1 MTAQASPQAGVPR
14 PTHARLAALGRFL
27 AGGRFA
33 AFALLVLAF
42 YTVFIAVMVFAP
54 PAGGAWAAYV
64 EEFRVRCFQYDPATG
79 AMARAKAALML
90 TEPLPLAALFWLL
103 WRGPLGLL
111 WRTERAVLL
120 PLGAAALAVVAGIA
134 VALTG
139 FGGGR
144 AEAAPAPLPFPADRL
159 RSALPAPAFDFVNQ
173 DGAPVRL
180 EDFSGRVVILTAV
193 YASCTATCPM
203 ILSGVREVLDGLGP
217 AEREDLAVVAFSLN
231 PETDTRE
238 LRAAIAKTYGMAAPS
253 FHFVNG
259 DPAEVNALL
268 DRLAVTRARDAKTGQ
283 IAHSNLFFLLDR
295 GGRIAYRLSLSQR
308 EQSWLGDAVRV
319 LLAEPAP

>member
-1 MTAQASPQAGVPR
+1 MTAQSASPAGAPR
-14 PTHARLAALGRFL
+14 RVESALTAVVRGL

-33 AFALLVLAF
+33 AFALLVLAC
-42 YTVFIAVMVFAP
+42 YTAFLAAMVFAP
-54 PAGGAWAAYV
+54 PGGGAWGAYV

-90 TEPLPLAALFWLL
+90 AEPLPLAALFAWL
-103 WRGPLGLL
+103 WRAPLSRL
-111 WRTERAVLL
+111 WREERGVLL

-134 VALTG
+134 LALTG
-139 FGGGR
+139 LGGGR
-144 AEAAPAPLPFPADRL
+144 AAAGQPPLPFPADRL
-159 RSALPAPAFDFVNQ
+159 RSALPPPDFDFVNQ
-173 DGAPVRL
+173 DGDRVRL
-180 EDFSGRVVILTAV
+180 GDFSGRVVILTAV

-203 ILSGVREVLDGLGP
+203 ILASVREVLDGLGP
-217 AEREDLAVVAFSLN
+217 AQRADLAVVAFSLN

-238 LRAAIAKTYGMAAPS
+238 LRAAIAKTYGMAAPA

-268 DRLAVTRARDAKTGQ
+268 DRLAVTRARDEKTGQ
-283 IAHSNLFFLLDR
+283 IAHANLFFLLDR
-295 GGRIAYRLSLSQR
+295 SGRIAYRLSLSGR
-308 EQSWLGDAVRV
+308 ERSWLGDAVRV